1 MNRTFFLVLCICSM
15 TLKGQEM
22 VLSGVIQSDG
32 EQLPFA
38 TIGILN
44 KNIGTITDV
53 KGGFKLMIP
62 ASSFEDTLIVSYLG
76 YKSKSFIPIKIQ
88 PRSNWQI
95 NLEKDVIELRPVIV
109 VDKRAKRWRRGGKKL
124 EDTFVWVSAQGKGAE
139 VATLIK
145 TKSPIY
151 LNHVGVQIMN
161 EDGKPFKLLLN
172 LYKSDPITQL
182 PGKSLLQREILI
194 ESDQKEGWLDVSVEL
209 ENIIADGPFYV
220 SFKWVDVAQK
230 RPQIAINDK
239 LTSRTRYVA
248 LGEWI
253 ELFNWN
259 IRAEGVIIRTN

>member
-1 MNRTFFLVLCICSM
+1 MNRIFFLVLCICTM

-22 VLSGVIQSDG
+22 ILSGMIKSEG
-32 EQLPFA
+32 EPLPFA

-44 KNIGTITDV
+44 KNIGTITDI
-53 KGGFKLMIP
+53 KGGFKLIVP
-62 ASSFEDTLIVSYLG
+62 ATSFEDTLIVSYLG
-76 YKSKSFIPIKIQ
+76 YKSESFIPIKVQ
-88 PRSNWQI
+88 PRNNWQI

-109 VDKRAKRWRRGGKKL
+109 VDKRAKRWRQGGKK
-124 EDTFVWVSAQGKGAE
+124 EKDTFVWISAQGKGAE

-151 LNHVGVQIMN
+151 LNNVGVQIMN
-161 EDGKPFKLLLN
+161 EDGMPFKLLLN
-172 LYKSDPITQL
+172 LYESDSKTQL

-209 ENIIADGPFYV
+209 ENIIVDEPFYV
-220 SFKWVDVAQK
+220 SFKWVDVGQK
-230 RPQIAINDK
+230 RPQVAINNK

-248 LGEWI
+248 LGKWI

-259 IRAEGVIIRTN
+259 IRAEGVIIGTK